1 MKIAPKLRAE
11 LEFIEEM
18 LDRAEDSVDRTSRGN
33 FRDLRDRLDDWAA
46 RAAVIGQVKAG
57 KSTFLNA
64 FLHQH
69 DFLPSDVNPWT
80 SVVTNIRI
88 NLADDPITGAKF
100 EFFSEKD
107 WDEIING
114 GTRIRELTEQ
124 LLPGF
129 DTNVLRRQS
138 EQMRARAQRRLGKY
152 YHTLLGS
159 SHEYDFLSPD
169 LLKRYVCAGPGS
181 DDGLEREALGRYAAL
196 TKSADVYMRLPE
208 FQVPTIITDTPGVND
223 PFLVRDEFTCRSLDR
238 SDVFVMVLSAHQPL
252 TEVDIALIRILA
264 RQDNK
269 DVLIFLNRIDELD
282 DYATEVPRVMAD
294 VTRRLRQAI
303 PEIDFRIVAG
313 SAYLADLTQRSDS
326 QAAEA
331 RAELDSAELAQYL
344 RSRFGHVPEDPIDRL
359 LLASGLEEVKHVLSE
374 VIDGGVGRQQLARIR
389 GDLRAEISGMQ
400 FVTRRERDSL
410 QMQIE
415 SIRSDVAE
423 AAVEEMTA
431 EIQATSALRSTLE
444 TLVEN
449 AEGKIEAVLNRSW
462 TSLETRL
469 NGCIEAF
476 VENQKTAFADFL
488 RTAKIRSGTVPRS
501 FETDTTMLQAAL
513 EREVTK
519 CYEKSRAGID
529 VVLDNCIHA
538 CRSTIQDH
546 FDDPSSEIT
555 LCDMPHESFAS
566 TLTLAK
572 RALRIDFV
580 MERGWA
586 FWRTPEVN
594 IEKTIEALRLLA
606 AEELRPA
613 VDKILKAYSE
623 TQVERAT
630 AGISRVRV
638 MVRMMEMTVRDRT
651 LQLKQEKAELERI
664 ARDPV
669 QQTRMANRIQSKMEV
684 LERRLLNLSALES
697 ALSGINPAKP
707 KTRAA

>member
-1 MKIAPKLRAE
+1 MKIAPMLRAE
-11 LEFIEEM
+11 LDFIEEM
-18 LDRAEDSVDRTSRGN
+18 LDRAEASVERSSRGN
-33 FRDLRDRLDDWAA
+33 FRDLRARLHNWAA
-46 RAAVIGQVKAG
+46 RIAVIGQVKAG

-80 SVVTNIRI
+80 SVVTNMRI
-88 NLADDPITGAKF
+88 NLPEDPITGAKF
-100 EFFSEKD
+100 EFFSEGD
-107 WDEIING
+107 WDEIVNG
-114 GTRIRELTEQ
+114 GSRIRDLTEQ

-129 DTNVLRRQS
+129 DTDLLRQQS
-138 EQMRARAQRRLGKY
+138 EQMRSRAQKRLGKH
-152 YHTLLGS
+152 YHALLGS
-159 SHEYDFLSPD
+159 SHEYDFLAPD

-196 TKSADVYMRLPE
+196 TKSADIYMRLPE

-252 TEVDIALIRILA
+252 TDVDIALIRILA

-303 PEIDFRIVAG
+303 PDIDFRIVAG
-313 SAYLADLTQRSDS
+313 SAYLADLTQRGDAE
-326 QAAEA
+326 AAQA

-344 RSRFGHVPEDPIDRL
+344 RARFSHVPEDPIDRL

-389 GDLRAEISGMQ
+389 GDLRAEISGVQ
-400 FVTRRERDSL
+400 FITRRERDSL

-423 AAVEEMTA
+423 AAVEEMSA
-431 EIQATSALRSTLE
+431 EIKATSALRTSLE
-444 TLVEN
+444 KLVES
-449 AEGKIEAVLNRSW
+449 ADGKIETVLNKSW
-462 TSLETRL
+462 ASLETRL
-469 NGCIEAF
+469 NGCIEEF
-476 VENQKTAFADFL
+476 VESQKAAFAEFL
-488 RTAKIRSGTVPRS
+488 RNSKIRSGTVPRS

-519 CYEKSRAGID
+519 GYDKSRAAID
-529 VVLDNCIHA
+529 VLLDNCIHA
-538 CRSTIQDH
+538 CRSTIQDR

-555 LCDMPHESFAS
+555 LADMPHETFTS

-594 IEKTIEALRLLA
+594 VEKTIEALRILA

-613 VDKILKAYSE
+613 VDKILKAYGE
-623 TQVERAT
+623 TQVERAS

-638 MVRMMEMTVRDRT
+638 MVRMMEMTVRERT
-651 LQLKQEKAELERI
+651 VQLKQERAELERI
-664 ARDPV
+664 ARDPA
-669 QQTRMANRIQSKMEV
+669 QQSRMANRIQSKMEV
-684 LERRLLNLSALES
+684 LERRLLNLAALES
-697 ALSGINPAKP
+697 ALSGLTSAKP
-707 KTRAA
+707 KTQAA